1 MQFRRELLGAAALG
15 AGLLGALGG
24 GGRAP
29 AALDGQA
36 PAVVTPADAVALVRA
51 GLVDLSRRA
60 AFRTT
65 RSAPSLRVVTLVEP
79 RRHAERATLRFA
91 GPRGPG
97 TVRSVV
103 AGGVEDLAGDTA
115 GWTDFLIQSGAP
127 PAAVAEAASLA
138 GTWYSTQSAVS
149 FGPTLAGIGHV
160 LCAGARC
167 TLNGAHAT
175 QIAPGH
181 VVVALPGLDGTLT
194 LRPGAHPVPLAF
206 TGTGAN
212 EGVALR
218 FGYPSAAPAI
228 APPLRT
234 APLPPVLAR

>member
-15 AGLLGALGG
+15 AGLLGALSG

-29 AALDGQA
+29 AALGGHA
-36 PAVVTPADAVALVRA
+36 TSAVTPAGAVALVRA
-51 GLVDLSRRA
+51 GLVDLSRRT

-103 AGGVEDLAGDTA
+103 AGGVEDLAGDAA
-115 GWTDFLIQSGAP
+115 GWADLLVQAGAP
-127 PAAVAEAASLA
+127 PAAVAEAAALA
-138 GTWYSTQSAVS
+138 GTWYSTPTAVS

-167 TLNGAHAT
+167 TLSGAHAT
-175 QIAPGH
+175 EIAPGH
-181 VVVALPGLDGTLT
+181 VVVALPGLDGELT

-212 EGVALR
+212 AGVSLR
-218 FGYPSAAPAI
+218 FGYPSVAPTI
-228 APPLRT
+228 APPVST